1 MPSLW
6 RSVPRT
12 EPVLNSVPQ
21 HLTYWSIDA
30 SSAAIVLLSGGRP
43 RHGSDSSQV
52 WRGPRKALLI
62 WSHNRIRVATAARN
76 DNDRTVAV
84 RHVPRPDQSRV
95 LFADLRRQRDQ

>member
-1 MPSLW
+1 MAA
-6 RSVPRT
+6 T
-12 EPVLNSVPQ
+12 CGE
-21 HLTYWSIDA
+21 TGDA
-30 SSAAIVLLSGGRP
+30 SRAAIVPALAGGLGS
-43 RHGSDSSQV
+43 GSDHAPDASRKFCV

-62 WSHNRIRVATAARN
+62 WSHNRIRVAAAARN